1 MTAPAEING
10 AAPQL
15 ATLYCH
21 LGFPICTSS
30 AYICDR
36 SFSPYP
42 PQKKTTLPS
51 ITGVSACESPA
62 STQGRGVANDQ
73 TTSFSRLQPQS
84 AATAIRISK
93 IPGFLINSFI
103 ATNPMP
109 SWDLCYF
116 GRLAAHARRY
126 LTVNDPGK
134 MALS

>member
-84 AATAIRISK
+84 AATATIRKTLSL
-93 IPGFLINSFI
+93 FTNS
-103 ATNPMP
+103 
-109 SWDLCYF
+109 L
-116 GRLAAHARRY
+116 
-126 LTVNDPGK
+126 
-134 MALS
+134 